1 MAGKIPNH
9 FIQDLLARIDLV
21 ELIDARLPLKRS
33 GSSYIARCPFH
44 NEKSPSFSVSPQKQ
58 FYYCFGCGAHGTA
71 ISFLME
77 YDRLSFVEAVE
88 TLADNAGLSVPREQS
103 ANRVSPE
110 GQLSL
115 THLYDVQEQACHFYQ
130 TQLKTNPAATVAIAY
145 LRERGVSGDVALRYR
160 LGYAPPGHQSLPKNI
175 PQESLKMAGLVTARD
190 SGHSSYDWFR
200 DRIVFPIRDRR
211 GRIVGFGGRIIGTGV
226 PKYLNSPETEL
237 FKKHREVY
245 GLFEVLNEVR
255 KPEFILVVEGYM
267 DVIALAQ
274 FGISNAVATL
284 GTATSSEHIALL
296 FRYTRDIIFCFDGDT
311 AGRSAAWKAL
321 ESSLV
326 HLKEGR
332 QLKFLTLPEK
342 HDPDTLIREE
352 GLDQFLA
359 RIQMASPFSEYFY
372 EQLCKGIDLTS
383 IEGRAKLV
391 SAAQI
396 HIQKL
401 PQGVFREMIESRLHE
416 FTGQKVESGLDSIA
430 QSPPRGP
437 RSPGFGV
444 APSALRTFMALLTQ
458 NPHLIR
464 FVDAEKTN
472 RLSMLDARGK
482 FIAPILDLLQ
492 ECPQINQGGLLE
504 YFRDSPTEQ
513 VIVKLMAWDTQIGDD
528 RVESE
533 FLDRLRHLTE
543 DRSREHRLSELIE
556 KTRNGQL
563 SPQEQ
568 NELRALTTDQA

>member
-21 ELIDARLPLKRS
+21 ELIDARWPLKRS
-33 GSSYIARCPFH
+33 GSSHIARCPFH
-44 NEKSPSFSVSPQKQ
+44 NEKSPSFSVNRQKQ

-77 YDRLSFVEAVE
+77 FDRLSFVEAVE

-103 ANRVSPE
+103 ANRVRTE
-110 GQLSL
+110 GELPL
-115 THLYDVQEQACHFYQ
+115 THLYDVQEQACSFYQ
-130 TQLKTNPAATVAIAY
+130 VQLKTNPAAAAAITY

-160 LGYAPPGHQSLPKNI
+160 LGYAPPGHQNLPNDI
-175 PQESLKMAGLVTARD
+175 PYESLKLAGLVAARESD
-190 SGHSSYDWFR
+190 RSSYDWFR

-226 PKYLNSPETEL
+226 PKYLNSPETEV

-245 GLFEVLNEVR
+245 GLFELLNEVR

-296 FRYTRDIIFCFDGDT
+296 FRYTQDIIFCFDGDA

-359 RIQMASPFSEYFY
+359 RIEEASPFSEYFY
-372 EQLCKGIDLTS
+372 QQLCKGIDLAS

-391 SAAQI
+391 SAAQV

-401 PQGVFREMIESRLHE
+401 PQGVFREMIESRLQE
-416 FTGQKVESGLDSIA
+416 FIGQKIESGTGSIT
-430 QSPPRGP
+430 QSLSRGL
-437 RSPGFGV
+437 RSSGFGI

-464 FVDAEKTN
+464 FVDTDKIN
-472 RLSMLDARGK
+472 RLSMLDATGK

-492 ECPQINQGGLLE
+492 EYPQITTAGLLE

-513 VIVKLMAWDTQIGDD
+513 AIIKLLAWDIQISDD

-543 DRSREHRLSELIE
+543 GRSREHRLSELIE
-556 KTRNGQL
+556 KTRNSRL
-563 SPQEQ
+563 TPEEQ
-568 NELRALTTDQA
+568 NELRALTTDQS